1 MPRISEK
8 DRESG
13 TYDAEESEAIDRVKR
28 SETINKV
35 REVLRLQKE
44 HFLTVL
50 SPKKKFD
57 SLGDMIKF
65 VIKPANDIAKDFGF
79 RSNLEVKQYKGNPIN

>member
-1 MPRISEK
+1 M
-8 DRESG
+8 
-13 TYDAEESEAIDRVKR
+13 
-28 SETINKV
+28 
-35 REVLRLQKE
+35 QKE

-50 SPKKKFD
+50 SPNKKFD
-57 SLGDMIKF
+57 SLEDMIKF